1 MVFDLPGLVK
11 LSNLNKQSCVYLNVA
26 ASLNAASVRDIGNQ
40 FMKKLGLIGG
50 LSWYSTTVYYRII
63 NQLTNERLG
72 SSHSA
77 KLILFS
83 VDFEEFRILQNKGD
97 WDAVEK
103 MLSDV
108 AMQLENIGADCIVMC
123 TNTPHLVADIVR
135 TKIKIPLLH
144 IAEETAKEIVSKKI
158 KSVGL
163 LGTKFTMENS
173 FFKDRLSEF
182 GIEAIVPDDADKDY
196 IHASIFNELTRGFF
210 HVETKNKFL
219 DIIDKLKSEGADG
232 VVFGC
237 TEFSILINPADCSI
251 PIFDTT
257 TIHAKAAVNF
267 ALSE

>member
-1 MVFDLPGLVK
+1 
-11 LSNLNKQSCVYLNVA
+11 
-26 ASLNAASVRDIGNQ
+26 
-40 FMKKLGLIGG
+40 MKTLGLIGG
-50 LSWYSTTVYYRII
+50 LSWYSTIVYYRTI

-83 VDFEEFRILQNKGD
+83 IDFEEFRILQNKGD
-97 WDAVEK
+97 WNAVEK
-103 MLSDV
+103 ILSDI
-108 AMQLENIGADCIVMC
+108 AIQLENAGADCIVMC
-123 TNTPHLVADIVR
+123 TNTPHLVADTVR
-135 TKIKIPLLH
+135 QKIKIPLLH

-158 KSVGL
+158 NKIGL

-173 FFKDRLSEF
+173 FFKDRLLQF
-182 GIEAIVPDDADKDY
+182 GIESIVPDDPDKDY

-210 HVETKNKFL
+210 KDDTKNKYL
-219 DIIDKLKSEGADG
+219 DIIDKLKEGGAQG

-237 TEFSILINPADCSI
+237 TEFSILINPADCNI

-257 TIHAKAAVNF
+257 AIHSIAAANF